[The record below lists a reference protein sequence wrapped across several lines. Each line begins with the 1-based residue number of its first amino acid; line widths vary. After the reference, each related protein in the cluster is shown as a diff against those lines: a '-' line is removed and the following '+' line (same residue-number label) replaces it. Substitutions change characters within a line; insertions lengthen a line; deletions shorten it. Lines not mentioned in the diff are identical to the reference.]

1 VLKHINKIK
10 ELSYKIRRIIIE
22 ISYSSGEPSHIGGAL
37 SMSEILAV
45 IYSYFNIKTL
55 KPRDRFILSKG
66 HGFLAL
72 LSVLYCKNF
81 IKKKEIFK
89 FQQNGSEFI
98 AHPIM
103 NKSIGIETSNG
114 SLGQGLSFGVGL
126 AISYKKKENNSSVIV
141 VVGDGECYE
150 GSVWEAAITATEN
163 NLNNLFIVVD
173 CNGHQNDG
181 AINKMMSFKEMK
193 KKWLGF
199 GWNVNS
205 CDGHN
210 VSALINAFKKKSK
223 TKPTA
228 IIAKTIKGKGV
239 NFMENNN
246 DWHHGRLTK
255 NLYLESLKSLK
266 KNSL

>member
-1 VLKHINKIK
+1 MLKQINKIK
-10 ELSYKIRRIIIE
+10 RLSYKIRRTILD
-22 ISYSSGEPSHIGGAL
+22 ISYNSGEPSHIGGAL
-37 SMSEILAV
+37 SMTEILAV
-45 IYSYFNIKTL
+45 IYSNFNIKAL
-55 KPRDRFILSKG
+55 KPNDRFILSKG

-72 LSVLYCKNF
+72 LSTLYCKKF
-81 IKKKEIFK
+81 IKKEEA
-89 FQQNGSEFI
+89 FQFQKNGSEFI

-103 NKSIGIETSNG
+103 NKSKGIETSNG

-126 AISYKKKENNSSVIV
+126 AISYKKKNNNNSVIV
-141 VVGDGECYE
+141 VMGDGECYE

-181 AINKMMSFKEMK
+181 AINKMMNYEEMK
-193 KKWLGF
+193 KKWSGF

-205 CDGHN
+205 CNGHN
-210 VSALINAFKKKSK
+210 ILALINAFKKKSK

-255 NLYLESLKSLK
+255 NLYVESLKSIK
-266 KNSL
+266 KVFV

>member
-1 VLKHINKIK
+1 
-10 ELSYKIRRIIIE
+10 
-22 ISYSSGEPSHIGGAL
+22 
-37 SMSEILAV
+37 
-45 IYSYFNIKTL
+45 
-55 KPRDRFILSKG
+55 
-66 HGFLAL
+66 
-72 LSVLYCKNF
+72 
-81 IKKKEIFK
+81 
-89 FQQNGSEFI
+89 
-98 AHPIM
+98 M

-114 SLGQGLSFGVGL
+114 SLGQGLSFGVCL
-126 AISYKKKENNSSVIV
+126 AISYKKKDNNNSIIV
-141 VVGDGECYE
+141 VLGDGECYE

-181 AINKMMSFKEMK
+181 AINKMMNFKEMK

-210 VSALINAFKKKSK
+210 IYDLIKSFKKSSK

-255 NLYLESLKSLK
+255 NLYLESLKSINK
-266 KNSL
+266 S

>member
-1 VLKHINKIK
+1 MLEKINKIK
-10 ELSYKIRRIIIE
+10 RLSYKIRKTILD
-22 ISYSSGEPSHIGGAL
+22 ISYNSGEPSHLGGAL
-37 SMSEILAV
+37 SMTEILAV
-45 IYSYFNIKTL
+45 IYSNFNIKIS
-55 KPRDRFILSKG
+55 KPLDRFILSKG

-72 LSVLYCKNF
+72 LAVLYCKNF
-81 IKKKEIFK
+81 IKKKQA
-89 FQQNGSEFI
+89 FQFQKNGSEFI

-103 NKSIGIETSNG
+103 NKSLGIETSNG

-126 AISYKKKENNSSVIV
+126 AISYKKRKNKNSIIV

-181 AINKMMSFKEMK
+181 AINKMMNFKEMK

-205 CDGHN
+205 CDGHDI
-210 VSALINAFKKKSK
+210 SALIKAFNKNSKS
-223 TKPTA
+223 KPTA
-228 IIAKTIKGKGV
+228 IIAKTVKGKGV
-239 NFMENNN
+239 SFMENNN

-255 NLYLESLKSLK
+255 NMYFESKKSIK
-266 KNSL
+266 KN